1 MKINIKLGCILLF
14 LPLIFQAQALDD
26 YLVEA
31 AENNPEL
38 KAKYA
43 NFEGVLQK
51 INQVKALP
59 DPIVSFGYFISP
71 AETRLGAQQQKL
83 SISQMFPWFGTLS
96 AKENAA
102 TFLAQA
108 KYQEFLDAKNELYFK
123 VKAAYYPVIE
133 LSKTLQLQKE
143 NKEILLTLKQL
154 STTAFKNG
162 KSSMADVIRVD
173 IMIDQSNTQI
183 QVLEDKMIPLLT
195 QFNALLNRDLTT
207 SIKTPDEWIIP
218 IFSEVDSDSLIAKN
232 PIIESYN
239 LKIKS
244 AQQQIRIAKKS
255 GLPNFGIGLDFV
267 MVDNRIDM
275 DVSENGRDIIMPM
288 ISMSL
293 PIFRK
298 KYSAAKK
305 QAEFNEMALILS
317 RKNNENNLIAN
328 YEKSL
333 FSLKKQNKLIALHQQ
348 QIIKTKQI
356 ISLLLTEYSNSGK
369 DFEEVLS
376 MQQQLLNYRISK
388 VSAINNYFIAF
399 AKLDYLTS
407 KTF

>member
-1 MKINIKLGCILLF
+1 MKNNIKLGCILLF